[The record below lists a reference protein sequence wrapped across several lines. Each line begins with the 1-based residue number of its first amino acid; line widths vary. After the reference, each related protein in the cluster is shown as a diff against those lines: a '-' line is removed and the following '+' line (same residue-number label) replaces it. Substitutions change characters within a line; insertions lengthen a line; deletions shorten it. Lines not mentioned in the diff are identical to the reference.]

1 MNRNIIDAV
10 PMPEPTPKRPTPG
23 IGRGLPP
30 LRRLS
35 PPAQPP
41 VAQSP
46 SPAQP
51 PQQPSQQTPVHPP
64 LDLNKLPEFF
74 RRDDPHRLNPSA
86 VQLHRNT
93 LLREI
98 GPLSMRALE
107 RFVEVL
113 FSDDLVVESYFRPK
127 VIDGRVGR
135 AFDEGS
141 YHLEASPW
149 REAKRAAIKAS
160 LPNFLDDYPAERE
173 FVQVAAWALPAG
185 IFVLS
190 HPSVQA
196 KGEELRDLAQARET
210 TAHIVRDAIKAMHA
224 ISAPQ
229 SRVMNA
235 LIGQGGNE
243 GCRPR
248 QLSRLGTALYL
259 SQSHINEQ
267 WIPGTGWF
275 NLGRGDNDSAD
286 SRC

>member
-1 MNRNIIDAV
+1 MNHNITDAANL
-10 PMPEPTPKRPTPG
+10 PEPPPKRPVPG
-23 IGRGLPP
+23 ISRGLPP
-30 LRRLS
+30 LRRVSTPIQL
-35 PPAQPP
+35 PA
-41 VAQSP
+41 AQSP
-46 SPAQP
+46 TPAQP
-51 PQQPSQQTPVHPP
+51 PQQPPAHPP
-64 LDLNKLPEFF
+64 VDVNKLPEFF
-74 RRDDPHRLNPSA
+74 RRDDPYRLNPSV
-86 VQLHRNT
+86 VQHQRNA
-93 LLREI
+93 LLQEI
-98 GPLSMRALE
+98 GPLTLPALE
-107 RFVEVL
+107 RFVQVL

-127 VIDGRVGR
+127 VIDGRLGR

-160 LPNFLDDYPAERE
+160 LANFFDPYPAERE

-196 KGEELRDLAQARET
+196 KGEELRDLAQAREIT
-210 TAHIVRDAIKAMHA
+210 GHIVRDAIKAMHA

-259 SQSHINEQ
+259 SQAHIHEQ

-275 NLGRGDNDSAD
+275 NTGRDDNDTAD
-286 SRC
+286 SRY